1 MTTLFVRH
9 DVADYAAWRV
19 LYDRLDAQR
28 TAMGVASDSVYRA
41 ADDPNNITVTH
52 DFASLEAAHAF
63 AASPELKDP
72 MGRAGVVGAP
82 DIWFTNPA

>member
-9 DVADYAAWRV
+9 DVADYGAWRA
-19 LYDRLDAQR
+19 LYDAFDAQR
-28 TAMGVASDSVYRA
+28 TAMGVTGDSVYRA

-52 DFASLEAAHAF
+52 DFASLEAAQTF
-63 AASPELKDP
+63 AASPELKDV